1 MWGLKLALSKLVV
14 ACIFGIKLAQYI
26 WNYVVQRSKHFR
38 QPWRKKFFSTT
49 LLDSKYMYVELGAL
63 EWWISRSML
72 DPLFLLNLETNLILY
87 LYPVK
92 CLKFN
97 QSELRI
103 RSWEIKNFARHFRF
117 MFRNRRDSLILK
129 TGFWFFCLYPKK
141 RVVNFSTFANPL
153 YLLLTCAKFA
163 ILNIRPTSTWFYSCY
178 MDMWPQRPAP

>member
-1 MWGLKLALSKLVV
+1 MHFRNQTSP
-14 ACIFGIKLAQYI
+14 IYIKLCCTKVETFQATLKKK
-26 WNYVVQRSKHFR
+26 VFFHHFAWFQIHVCWVGSYR
-38 QPWRKKFFSTT
+38 MVDIKINAWSSIF
-49 LLDSKYMYVELGAL
+49 
-63 EWWISRSML
+63 
-72 DPLFLLNLETNLILY
+72 LNLETNLILY

-163 ILNIRPTSTWFYSCY
+163 ILNLRPTSTWFYSCY
-178 MDMWPQRPAP
+178 MDMCPQRPAP